1 MAFDLISS
9 EYGWDDEVILDKTL
23 RRIRQILAAIT
34 LRRKERIRQERL
46 IVSWQTR
53 SLAMVMAGS
62 GGNANESIMKFASTL
77 TIDNDEYREF
87 NNEQP
92 IESRAPKL
100 PVHASTQ
107 DEATEANYAKAADRN
122 SFEMLEMMALGMSR
136 AAPGQ

>member
-1 MAFDLISS
+1 
-9 EYGWDDEVILDKTL
+9 
-23 RRIRQILAAIT
+23 
-34 LRRKERIRQERL
+34 
-46 IVSWQTR
+46 
-53 SLAMVMAGS
+53 MVMAGS

-77 TIDNDEYREF
+77 TIDNEEYEQF

-92 IESRAPKL
+92 VESRAPKL